1 MNVAIILA
9 GGKGTRMGIV
19 DQPKQFIDIYGKP
32 IVVHTIEAFD
42 IHEQI
47 DAIAIVCLK
56 EWHEDIKI
64 WTRKFELNKI
74 KWIVDGGETR
84 QESVLNGLKA
94 IEEDVSPDDI
104 VVIHDAARPLI
115 SHRIIVNN
123 IEGAK
128 KYGAVDTVIP
138 ASDTIIKTLDDNTI
152 SSIPVRKELY
162 IGQTPQSFIYSTIYD
177 AHKKAAASEEVQN
190 STDDCRLVIDYGK
203 KVHLVEGDKLN
214 FKITTMEDLLLLKS
228 VIKMSK
234 LETI

>member
-1 MNVAIILA
+1 MNIAIILA

-47 DAIAIVCLK
+47 DAIAVVCLK

-64 WTRKFELNKI
+64 WTRKYELNKI

-84 QESVLNGLKA
+84 QESVLNGLMA
-94 IEEDVSPDDI
+94 IEEDISPEDI

-115 SHRIIVNN
+115 SHRIIIDN

-138 ASDTIIKTLDDNTI
+138 ASDTIIQSIDDHTI

-162 IGQTPQSFIYSTIYD
+162 LGQTPQSFIYSTIYD
-177 AHKKAAASEEVQN
+177 AHKKASKSELQD
-190 STDDCRLVIDYGK
+190 STDDCRLVLNYGK
-203 KVHLVEGDKLN
+203 KVHLVNGDKLN

-228 VIKMSK
+228 IIKMSK
-234 LETI
+234 LERI

>member
-1 MNVAIILA
+1 MNIAIILA

-32 IVVHTIEAFD
+32 IVVHTLEAFD

-47 DAIAIVCLK
+47 DAIAVVCLK
-56 EWHEDIKI
+56 EWHEDIRI
-64 WTRKFELNKI
+64 WTRKFELNKV

-84 QESVLNGLKA
+84 QESVLNGLRA
-94 IEEDVSPDDI
+94 IEEDIKPEDI

-115 SHRIIVNN
+115 SHRIIVSN

-128 KYGAVDTVIP
+128 EYGAVDTVIP
-138 ASDTIIKTLDDNTI
+138 TSDTIIQSIDDNTI

-162 IGQTPQSFIYSTIYD
+162 IGQTPQSFKYSTIYD
-177 AHKKAAASEEVQN
+177 AHKSAAKSKLQD
-190 STDDCRLVIDYGK
+190 STDDCRLVLNYGK
-203 KVHLVEGDKLN
+203 KVHLVTGDKLN

-228 VIKMSK
+228 IIKMSK
-234 LETI
+234 LERI

>member
-1 MNVAIILA
+1 MNIAIILA
-9 GGKGTRMGIV
+9 GGKGSRMGMV

-47 DAIAIVCLK
+47 DAIAVVCLK

-64 WTRKFELNKI
+64 WTRKYELNKI

-94 IEEDVSPDDI
+94 IEEDVNPEDI

-115 SHRIIVNN
+115 SHKIIVNN

-128 KYGAVDTVIP
+128 KYGAVDTVIK
-138 ASDTIIKTLDDNTI
+138 ASDTIIQSIDDNTI

-162 IGQTPQSFIYSTIYD
+162 IGQTPQSFVYSTIYD
-177 AHKKAAASEEVQN
+177 AHKSAATSQLQD
-190 STDDCRLVIDYGK
+190 STDDCRLVLNSGK
-203 KVHLVEGDKLN
+203 KVHLVDGDKLN

-228 VIKMSK
+228 IIKMSK
-234 LETI
+234 LERI

>member
-1 MNVAIILA
+1 MNIAIILA

-47 DAIAIVCLK
+47 DAIAVVCLK

-64 WTRKFELNKI
+64 WTRKFELNKV

-84 QESVLNGLKA
+84 QESVLNGLRA
-94 IEEDVSPDDI
+94 IEEDVKPDDI

-115 SHRIIVNN
+115 SHRIIVGN

-128 KYGAVDTVIP
+128 EYGAVDTVIP
-138 ASDTIIKTLDDNTI
+138 TSDTIIQSVDDNTI

-162 IGQTPQSFIYSTIYD
+162 IGQTPQSFKYSTILE
-177 AHKKAAASEEVQN
+177 AHESAAKSNLQD
-190 STDDCRLVIDYGK
+190 STDDCRLVLNYGK
-203 KVHLVEGDKLN
+203 KVHLVTGDKLN

-228 VIKMSK
+228 IIKMSK
-234 LETI
+234 LERI

>member
-1 MNVAIILA
+1 MNIAIILA

-47 DAIAIVCLK
+47 DAIAVVCLK

-64 WTRKFELNKI
+64 WTRKFELNKV
-74 KWIVDGGETR
+74 KWIVDGGATR
-84 QESVLNGLKA
+84 QDSVLAGLKA
-94 IEEDVSPDDI
+94 IEEDVKSDDI

-128 KYGAVDTVIP
+128 EYGAVDTVIP
-138 ASDTIIKTLDDNTI
+138 TNDTIIQSKDDSTI
-152 SSIPVRKELY
+152 SAIPVRKELY
-162 IGQTPQSFIYSTIYD
+162 LGQTPQSFKYSIIME
-177 AHKKAAASEEVQN
+177 AHKSAAKSKLQDA
-190 STDDCRLVIDYGK
+190 TDDCRVVLNYGE
-203 KVHLVEGDKLN
+203 KVHLVSGDKLN

-228 VIKMSK
+228 IIKMSK
-234 LETI
+234 LERI

>member
-1 MNVAIILA
+1 MNIAIILA
-9 GGKGTRMGIV
+9 GGKGTRMGMV

-47 DAIAIVCLK
+47 DAIAVVCLK

-74 KWIVDGGETR
+74 KWIVDGGATR
-84 QESVLNGLKA
+84 QESVLSGLKA
-94 IEEDVSPDDI
+94 IEKDVSPDDI
-104 VVIHDAARPLI
+104 VVIHEAARPLI
-115 SHRIIVNN
+115 SHRIISDN

-128 KYGAVDTVIP
+128 EYGAVDTVIK
-138 ASDTIIKTLDDNTI
+138 ASDTIIKSLDDKTI

-162 IGQTPQSFIYSTIYD
+162 IGQTPQSFVYSTIYN
-177 AHKKAAASEEVQN
+177 AHKNVANSELQD
-190 STDDCRLVIDYGK
+190 STDDCRLILNCGQ
-203 KVHLVEGDKLN
+203 KVHLVNGDKLN
-214 FKITTMEDLLLLKS
+214 IKITTLEDLLLLKS
-228 VIKMSK
+228 IIKMSK

>member
-1 MNVAIILA
+1 MNIAIILA

-47 DAIAIVCLK
+47 DAIAVVCLK

-64 WTRKFELNKI
+64 WTRKFELNKV

-84 QESVLNGLKA
+84 QESVLAGLKA
-94 IEEDVSPDDI
+94 IEEDVKPDDI

-138 ASDTIIKTLDDNTI
+138 ATDTIIQSKDDSTI
-152 SSIPVRKELY
+152 SDIPVRKELY
-162 IGQTPQSFIYSTIYD
+162 LGQTPQSFKYSTIMD
-177 AHKKAAASEEVQN
+177 AHKSAAKSKLQD
-190 STDDCRLVIDYGK
+190 STDDCRVVLNYGE
-203 KVHLVEGDKLN
+203 KVHLVSGDKLN

-228 VIKMSK
+228 IIKMSK
-234 LETI
+234 LERI

>member
-1 MNVAIILA
+1 MNIAIILA

-64 WTRKFELNKI
+64 WTRKFELNKV

-94 IEEDVSPDDI
+94 IEEDVNPDDI
-104 VVIHDAARPLI
+104 VVIHDSARPLI

-128 KYGAVDTVIP
+128 KYGAVDTVIK
-138 ASDTIIKTLDDNTI
+138 ASDTIIKSLDDNTI
-152 SSIPVRKELY
+152 DSIPVRKELY
-162 IGQTPQSFIYSTIYD
+162 IGQTPQSFVYSTIYD
-177 AHKKAAASEEVQN
+177 AHKIAATSDLQD
-190 STDDCRLVIDYGK
+190 STDDCRLVLNSGK
-203 KVHLVEGDKLN
+203 KVHLVDGDKLN

-228 VIKMSK
+228 IIKMSK
-234 LETI
+234 LERI